1 MLYAIKNQTVPRQ
14 FGLSSGTF
22 LPARLD
28 ASLTAQVLGFQEH
41 DIPVLV
47 AAKMLKPLGKPVPN
61 ATKYFAACEIEAYA
75 VDAKWLR
82 DATQVIYDHW
92 KEKNDKKTVNVS
104 RIPPATAE
112 VSLVA

>member
-1 MLYAIKNQTVPRQ
+1 MLTNAYQSNVPRQ
-14 FGLSSGTF
+14 FGFSSGNF

-28 ASLTAQVLGFQEH
+28 AKLTAQVLGFQEH

-61 ATKYFAACEIEAYA
+61 ATKYFANCEIEVYA

-82 DATQVIYDHW
+82 DATQILYDYW
-92 KEKNDKKTVNVS
+92 KRKNDRKAAKSPRTQTT
-104 RIPPATAE
+104 TAE
-112 VSLVA
+112 ISIVE